1 MDLCQ
6 RLPGIVAQLVWRCSK
21 IFSRLLNLFRKYS
34 ELLTAITLLY
44 FYPFTLSQEK
54 SHLDTFITFMGAFFG
69 MQNCS
74 EVSLLLKGLNLFY
87 IIGFR

>member
-44 FYPFTLSQEK
+44 FYFTLYFVSGEE
-54 SHLDTFITFMGAFFG
+54 SFG
-69 MQNCS
+69 HIHYVHGS
-74 EVSLLLKGLNLFY
+74 
-87 IIGFR
+87 IFRHAEL